1 MSDKITCPKCNHK
14 FELTEAVRSG
24 IQAALEAE
32 HEQEL
37 EAVRRR
43 AAEEMVTVKESAEA
57 ELRSM
62 EKEISKKLALEKV
75 KIQAEARD
83 AMYAELTAA
92 NATLEEQQKK
102 LQEAQKNEIELR
114 KQQRQ
119 LEAEKNEFQ
128 LKMTRELDAERSK
141 IVEETSARITD
152 QYSMKQAEWEKQRSD
167 MVKQMD
173 ELRRKAEQ
181 GSQQTQGEVFEL
193 TVESTLKET
202 FVHDSI
208 EPVAKGVCGGDI
220 LQVVNTKQGIRVGS
234 ILWELKRTKSFSEGW
249 IQKLKDNQREAKA
262 EVAVI
267 VTSAMPAGID
277 RIGQVDGVWVVDP
290 KSMLGIALALRAS
303 LFEVAQAK
311 KAQAGRKEKSEEV
324 YDYLNGVEFR
334 GRVQALV
341 ESFSAMKEDLEAER
355 RAFEKIWSKR
365 DKQLVRAITTTA
377 GFYGDLQGLIGSSL
391 PEIKALSL
399 ESA

>member
-1 MSDKITCPKCNHK
+1 MSDKIECPKCHHK

-24 IQAALEAE
+24 IQADLAAD

-43 AAEEMVTVKESAEA
+43 AAEEMVTVRESAEA
-57 ELRSM
+57 ELKAM
-62 EKEISKKLALEKV
+62 EKEISKKLVLEKD
-75 KIQAEARD
+75 KIRAEARD
-83 AMYAELTAA
+83 SVSAELVAA
-92 NATLEEQQKK
+92 NETLAEQQRK

-181 GSQQTQGEVFEL
+181 GSQQLQGESFEL
-193 TVESTLKET
+193 LVESTLKET

-262 EVAVI
+262 EIAVI

-277 RIGQVDGVWVVDP
+277 RIGQVDGVWIVDP

-303 LFEVAQAK
+303 LFEVAQAR

-341 ESFSAMKEDLEAER
+341 ESFSAMKEDLESER
-355 RAFEKIWSKR
+355 RAFEKIWAKR
-365 DKQLVRAITTTA
+365 DKQLVRALTTTA
-377 GFYGDLQGLIGSSL
+377 GIYGDLQGLIGSSL